1 MELWELLGIR
11 PGLTAVIGSGGKTS
25 LLRVLAQ
32 ELSHRGTVL
41 VSTTTHIMRP
51 NWCPFAATAAELCEG
66 FAHSPIVCAG
76 SYTPEGK
83 LTAPD
88 FPGWQ
93 YAADFVLVEADGSRQ
108 LPLKAHDAHE
118 PVIPAVSRQVI
129 CVVGAS
135 GFGKPIRES
144 VHRLEQF
151 CALTGAA
158 ASDPVTPEQA
168 AKAIL
173 AERLC
178 DTMFLNQ
185 IDTEAQRPLAD
196 RFAAALGGSGLR
208 IAAGS
213 LRAGSGWLYPD
224 IRKI

>member
-51 NWCPFAATAAELCEG
+51 NWCPFAATAAELRAG
-66 FAHSPIVCAG
+66 FTHSHVVCAG

-108 LPLKAHDAHE
+108 LPLKAHEAHE

-144 VHRLEQF
+144 VHRPERF

-185 IDTEAQRPLAD
+185 IDTETQRSLAD

-224 IRKI
+224 I

>member
-41 VSTTTHIMRP
+41 VSTTTRIIRP

-76 SYTPEGK
+76 SYNPEGK

-93 YAADFVLVEADGSRQ
+93 YAADFVLVDLDTPYTVDKDKLHSKSHNTPFDGAE
-108 LPLKAHDAHE
+108 LY
-118 PVIPAVSRQVI
+118 
-129 CVVGAS
+129 
-135 GFGKPIRES
+135 GK
-144 VHRLEQF
+144 V
-151 CALTGAA
+151 CATIKGGKLTY
-158 ASDPVTPEQA
+158 QA
-168 AKAIL
+168 
-173 AERLC
+173 E
-178 DTMFLNQ
+178 N
-185 IDTEAQRPLAD
+185 
-196 RFAAALGGSGLR
+196 
-208 IAAGS
+208 
-213 LRAGSGWLYPD
+213 
-224 IRKI
+224 

>member
-41 VSTTTHIMRP
+41 VSTTTRIIRP

-76 SYTPEGK
+76 SYKPEGK

-93 YAADFVLVEADGSRQ
+93 YAEDFVLVEADGSRQ
-108 LPLKAHDAHE
+108 LPLKAHEAHE

-144 VHRLEQF
+144 VHRPERF

-185 IDTEAQRPLAD
+185 IDTETQRSLAD

-224 IRKI
+224 I

>member
-41 VSTTTHIMRP
+41 VSTTTRIMRP
-51 NWCPFAATAAELCEG
+51 DWCPFAATAAELCEG

-93 YAADFVLVEADGSRQ
+93 CAADFVLVEADGSKR
-108 LPLKAHDAHE
+108 LPAKAHAAWE
-118 PVIPAVSRQVI
+118 PVLPPERNRTVCVFGASALGQPIQDAAHRPELYASLAEVSPEAVITPAIAARVLAKEGGFDVLFINQADLLENPAVALQPLVYTLPCPVI
-129 CVVGAS
+129 YGS
-135 GFGKPIRES
+135 
-144 VHRLEQF
+144 
-151 CALTGAA
+151 
-158 ASDPVTPEQA
+158 
-168 AKAIL
+168 L
-173 AERLC
+173 AEGSWTRL
-178 DTMFLNQ
+178 
-185 IDTEAQRPLAD
+185 
-196 RFAAALGGSGLR
+196 
-208 IAAGS
+208 
-213 LRAGSGWLYPD
+213 
-224 IRKI
+224 

>member
-1 MELWELLGIR
+1 MLL
-11 PGLTAVIGSGGKTS
+11 
-25 LLRVLAQ
+25 
-32 ELSHRGTVL
+32 
-41 VSTTTHIMRP
+41 
-51 NWCPFAATAAELCEG
+51 
-66 FAHSPIVCAG
+66 
-76 SYTPEGK
+76 
-83 LTAPD
+83 
-88 FPGWQ
+88 
-93 YAADFVLVEADGSRQ
+93 EADGSRQ
-108 LPLKAHDAHE
+108 LPLKAHEAHE

-144 VHRLEQF
+144 VHRLERF

-173 AERLC
+173 AEQLC
-178 DTMFLNQ
+178 DAVFLNQ
-185 IDTEAQRPLAD
+185 IDTEAQRSLAD

-224 IRKI
+224 I

>member
-51 NWCPFAATAAELCEG
+51 NWCPFAATDAALREG

-93 YAADFVLVEADGSRQ
+93 YAADFVLVEADGSKR
-108 LPLKAHDAHE
+108 LPAKAHAAWE
-118 PVIPAVSRQVI
+118 PVLPPERNRTV
-129 CVVGAS
+129 CVFGAS
-135 GFGKPIRES
+135 ALGRPIQDAA
-144 VHRLEQF
+144 HR
-151 CALTGAA
+151 
-158 ASDPVTPEQA
+158 PELYA
-168 AKAIL
+168 
-173 AERLC
+173 
-178 DTMFLNQ
+178 
-185 IDTEAQRPLAD
+185 PLAVLAIGVGFYVLFINQAD
-196 RFAAALGGSGLR
+196 VLEDPAAALQPFADTLPCPAIYGALAEGYWSKL
-208 IAAGS
+208 
-213 LRAGSGWLYPD
+213 
-224 IRKI
+224 